1 MAFLTPRY
9 YVRRSATSRKLS
21 SSSPDNISL
30 DVARA
35 RALLEKSKAKLL
47 QREQG
52 TTAVLEQPKPI
63 PFFATRLNGSKKRR
77 QDVITDV
84 NEAGLVRVN
93 GAALAA
99 WSEQEEWQSRSILE
113 VFNETE
119 QQEEEEV
126 SDPFDLDSPRRL
138 AASRSG
144 SRRRDAPDRDVVAAI
159 WNLRQSMRNEDFE
172 RIFDEKNRFIGEQ

>member
-9 YVRRSATSRKLS
+9 YVRRSAISRQSL
-21 SSSPDNISL
+21 SSPDNISL

-47 QREQG
+47 EREQG
-52 TTAVLEQPKPI
+52 TTAVLESPKI

-77 QDVITDV
+77 KDVIADV

-113 VFNETE
+113 VFNVTE
-119 QQEEEEV
+119 QQEEV
-126 SDPFDLDSPRRL
+126 SDPFENVETDSPRRL
-138 AASRSG
+138 AASRTG